1 MKIGR
6 AIYIFE
12 HIDSLEFSDW
22 EKVKAI
28 WLVLNMPTHNSITK
42 DNILKAFKWLF
53 LQFYDVEE

>member
-12 HIDSLEFSDW
+12 HIDSSEITDD
-22 EKVKAI
+22 EKAEAI

-42 DNILKAFKWLF
+42 DKILKAFKWLF

>member
-1 MKIGR
+1 MNIGK
-6 AIYIFE
+6 AVAIFE
-12 HIDSLEFSDW
+12 NIDSPEFSDE
-22 EKVKAI
+22 EKAEAI

>member
-1 MKIGR
+1 MNIGK
-6 AIYIFE
+6 AVAIFE
-12 HIDSLEFSDW
+12 NIDSSEFSDD
-22 EKVKAI
+22 EKAEAI